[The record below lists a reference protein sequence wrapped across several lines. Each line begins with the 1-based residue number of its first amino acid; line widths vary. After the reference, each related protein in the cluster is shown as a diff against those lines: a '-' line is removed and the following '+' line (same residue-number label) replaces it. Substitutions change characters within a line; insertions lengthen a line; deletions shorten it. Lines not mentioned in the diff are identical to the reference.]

1 MTEISVSAFMELAA
15 GRTGHFG
22 MESGLHSALWLDLD
36 TLFASPTRIE
46 PFISA
51 LTDMLRPVRV
61 DAVCGPLL
69 GGAFLAQRIA
79 HTIGAEFWF
88 TEPAAPTDDPGLYRA
103 RYCLPAAF
111 TNRLSRPRLALVDD
125 VMSAG
130 SSLRATYAALHPHT
144 DVVVV
149 GSLLQLGGVGAS
161 YFTEQ
166 RIPVKAVIQQA
177 FEVWPP
183 AECPHCAAGAPLESV
198 VAPAASYEA

>member
-1 MTEISVSAFMELAA
+1 
-15 GRTGHFG
+15 
-22 MESGLHSALWLDLD
+22 
-36 TLFASPTRIE
+36 
-46 PFISA
+46 
-51 LTDMLRPVRV
+51 
-61 DAVCGPLL
+61 
-69 GGAFLAQRIA
+69 
-79 HTIGAEFWF
+79 
-88 TEPAAPTDDPGLYRA
+88 
-103 RYCLPAAF
+103 
-111 TNRLSRPRLALVDD
+111 
-125 VMSAG
+125 MSAG